1 VQRLWCVR
9 HACCGEEQSAE
20 AQKRRSAHR
29 TSQKRSMADAA
40 VRGGR
45 AAADG
50 GPWERAERSGAE
62 QPKNAACGAWVAAAA
77 WAVGAGLWCAWCV
90 WCVWCVCG
98 EQQRVRC
105 VAERGCEGAKQE
117 GKPKRGPQ
125 QLWQWWGERGTYK
138 APCVKRFAGRRL
150 ADLRTSIFFRIKKME
165 FLKFLKF

>member
-1 VQRLWCVR
+1 MRAV
-9 HACCGEEQSAE
+9 GKSK
-20 AQKRRSAHR
+20 AQKRRSAEAHIAHR
-29 TSQKRSMADAA
+29 RSAAWRMLRYGGEGLLRMADH
-40 VRGGR
+40 GR
-45 AAADG
+45 
-50 GPWERAERSGAE
+50 ERSGAE